1 MFPFL
6 DWTNRT
12 HDSCTDMSLPT
23 NTTAESPRSLWCS
36 TSYEWTDSWQL
47 CTDPS
52 CPDLQESEASR
63 FGSGEENNFL
73 EDMIKQRRQIS
84 NVLMQGNN
92 HLFCLEPRSSQIS
105 QGNLITTLPTWGP
118 SYRIT
123 FELYI
128 NSFDG
133 ANLKNGRLAELLRL
147 TTTDGNCCAIG
158 DRIPAIFTDKGGF
171 IQVGTQ
177 IGNMGNKWKNVN
189 LNEKTWYR
197 LDLMQYA
204 WNNKV
209 SVGSK
214 GVLSLQVN

>member
-6 DWTNRT
+6 DWTNRS
-12 HDSCTDMSLPT
+12 HNSCTDVSLPT
-23 NTTAESPRSLWCS
+23 NTTAVAPSSLWCS
-36 TSYEWTDSWQL
+36 TTYEWSDSWQL

-52 CPDLQESEASR
+52 CPNLQESDASR
-63 FGSGEENNFL
+63 IGSGEENNFL
-73 EDMIKQRRQIS
+73 EDTIKQRRQIS
-84 NVLMQGNN
+84 ISNVLMREIN
-92 HLFCLEPRSSQIS
+92 HLFCLDLRSSPIS
-105 QGNLITTLPTWGP
+105 QGNLVTTLPTWGP

-147 TTTDGNCCAIG
+147 TSTDGNCCAIG

-197 LDLMQYA
+197 LDLMQYT

-209 SVGSK
+209 S
-214 GVLSLQVN
+214 

>member
-1 MFPFL
+1 ML
-6 DWTNRT
+6 V
-12 HDSCTDMSLPT
+12 
-23 NTTAESPRSLWCS
+23 
-36 TSYEWTDSWQL
+36 
-47 CTDPS
+47 
-52 CPDLQESEASR
+52 PDLVGVIWLWPFTVQDHIYGRSN
-63 FGSGEENNFL
+63 FGH
-73 EDMIKQRRQIS
+73 R
-84 NVLMQGNN
+84 
-92 HLFCLEPRSSQIS
+92 FCLLAQERLKRSPKKVTHTHPRCWFSGRQLICILTQSTHSYYLELRSSPIQIS

-133 ANLKNGRLAELLRL
+133 ANLKNGKLAELLRL

-197 LDLMQYA
+197 LDLMQYT

-209 SVGSK
+209 SWGSK
-214 GVLSLQVN
+214 GVITSKLVC